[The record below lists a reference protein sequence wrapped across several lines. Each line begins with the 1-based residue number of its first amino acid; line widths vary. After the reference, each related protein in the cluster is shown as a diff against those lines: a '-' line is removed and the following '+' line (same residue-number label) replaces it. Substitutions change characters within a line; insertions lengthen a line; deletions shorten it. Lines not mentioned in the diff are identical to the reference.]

1 MAPGKAVLRMN
12 DTDFIC
18 YHSAI
23 AQGHV
28 MLSRGLITEHEFW
41 QFEEKMR
48 RKYNLPEGSI
58 FRDYR
63 LLYRPQ

>member
-1 MAPGKAVLRMN
+1 MS
-12 DTDFIC
+12 DFDFIH
-18 YHSAI
+18 YQSAI
-23 AQGHV
+23 AQGHA
-28 MLSRGLITEHEFW
+28 MQARGLITEQEFRL
-41 QFEEKMR
+41 FEEKMR